1 MTSTYKV
8 LQIRLTDEEVKEV
21 NKATKQGDALPEWY
35 ERYLATRFQ
44 PTEENV
50 RAAWDLYETVGFIEA
65 ETLHEV
71 FEVSNAGPEDNIDRV
86 ADMHSVSVGDVLIN
100 LKTYTAKY
108 VDRYGFGLIGQV
120 YYNQLGE
127 KHG

>member
-1 MTSTYKV
+1 LY
-8 LQIRLTDEEVKEV
+8 
-21 NKATKQGDALPEWY
+21 ATVA
-35 ERYLATRFQ
+35 
-44 PTEENV
+44 
-50 RAAWDLYETVGFIEA
+50 FIEA

-86 ADMHSVSVGDVLIN
+86 ADMHSVSIGDVLIN